1 MRKDDIE
8 EEKIWERKVRA
19 SRTVYQK
26 AILRVYD
33 PRRVAYEAT
42 GKCVKIFNYFE
53 TLIIFHSEVLFQR
66 KIKYEVARERES
78 SENAETFLSFT
89 LIFNFT
95 YNMCG

>member
-33 PRRVAYEAT
+33 PTRIAYEAT
-42 GKCVKIFNYFE
+42 GKCVQSNP
-53 TLIIFHSEVLFQR
+53 SQ
-66 KIKYEVARERES
+66 
-78 SENAETFLSFT
+78 
-89 LIFNFT
+89 
-95 YNMCG
+95 

>member
-1 MRKDDIE
+1 MRKEDIE
-8 EEKIWERKVRA
+8 EEKIWERKSRA

-53 TLIIFHSEVLFQR
+53 TLIIFHLEVLF
-66 KIKYEVARERES
+66 
-78 SENAETFLSFT
+78 
-89 LIFNFT
+89 
-95 YNMCG
+95 